1 MSNRSSPGPGPGP
14 RPDRG
19 APAAIVIGAGPA
31 GLASAACLSR
41 RGIAARVFE
50 QAANVGSTWRSH
62 YDRLHLHTVKS
73 HSALPGLAF
82 PADVPKYPSRHEVI
96 AYLEAYARHHR
107 IAPEFGEPVVAVLP
121 TGEGWR
127 VVTASGIDVHAH
139 AVVVATGANRVP
151 RMPTFPGQEGFG
163 GRVLHSR
170 DYRNADAFAGQ
181 RVLVVG
187 MGNTGAEIALDLA
200 ERGITA
206 TLAVRSPLN
215 IVRRDVLGR
224 PTQLTSIMLDRL
236 PPRVGEPVARF
247 LRDLTV
253 GDLGRWGITTAQQS
267 PLRQLRLEGRTPVI
281 DIGTVAAIR
290 RGEILVRPGIERF
303 EADGIVF
310 TDGRTERFDTV
321 LMATGFEPA
330 VQAMFPATR
339 LPLDAGGLPLETVG
353 RGDRSGLGFVGFDT
367 RQAGGLLRTIAA
379 QAEEVAQ
386 ALAARQG
393 VTAAEPLG

>member
-1 MSNRSSPGPGPGP
+1 MS
-14 RPDRG
+14 
-19 APAAIVIGAGPA
+19 AAIVIGAGPA

-41 RGIAARVFE
+41 RGIDVRIVE
-50 QAANVGSTWRSH
+50 QAADVGSAWRSH

-82 PADVPKYPSRHEVI
+82 PAEAPKYPSRLEVV

-107 IAPEFGEPVVAVLP
+107 LAPEFGQRVIEVLP
-121 TGEGWR
+121 AGEGWR
-127 VVTASGIDVHAH
+127 VLTTGGIDAH
-139 AVVVATGANRVP
+139 APAVVIATGANRVP
-151 RMPTFPGQEGFG
+151 RMPSFQGREAFR
-163 GRVLHSR
+163 GRVIHSR
-170 DYRNADAFAGQ
+170 DYHNPQPFAGQ

-200 ERGITA
+200 GQGTA
-206 TLAVRSPLN
+206 VTVSVRSPLN
-215 IVRRDVLGR
+215 IVRRDIFGR

-236 PPRVGEPVARF
+236 PPRIGDAIAKLSRN
-247 LRDLTV
+247 LTI
-253 GDLGRWGITTAQQS
+253 GDLGRWGIATSDQS

-303 EADGIVF
+303 DADGVVF
-310 TDGRTERFDTV
+310 TDGRAERFDTV

-339 LPLDAGGLPLETVG
+339 LPLDAGGLPLETIG
-353 RGDRSGLGFVGFDT
+353 RDERGGLAFVGFDI
-367 RQAGGLLRTIAA
+367 RQAGGLLRTIAT
-379 QAEEVAQ
+379 QAETVAQ
-386 ALAARQG
+386 ALASRRT
-393 VTAAEPLG
+393 VAASRPLH